1 MTIHTSSRGTAR
13 LRLTA
18 VVAAPLLAFSVACGS
33 DGEGVRAGGGS
44 EIASVAD
51 EPTASAAG
59 DGEGKGKGQESA
71 KGASAGKSAFY
82 DAQMEYVR
90 CMRAKGGSKD
100 FPDPKLS
107 GHLDWDA
114 INAMPDRV
122 GSGQGHKGGKDGVC
136 GPELRAASNL
146 EPKRDKQQD
155 YESMM
160 AHATCMRDEG
170 VSRFANP
177 TLSGG
182 GVMPGGEPNPVSPV
196 LDEESPVYKKAREAC
211 KGKLLEGLDGMQ

>member
-1 MTIHTSSRGTAR
+1 MTIHTVSRGTAR
-13 LRLTA
+13 LRLA
-18 VVAAPLLAFSVACGS
+18 AAVAAPLLAFSVACG
-33 DGEGVRAGGGS
+33 DNGEGVRAEGGGA
-44 EIASVAD
+44 IASVPD
-51 EPTASAAG
+51 EPTAGALG
-59 DGEGKGKGQESA
+59 DGEGKESA
-71 KGASAGKSAFY
+71 KAPAAGKSAFY

-90 CMRAKGGSKD
+90 CMRTKGGSKD
-100 FPDPKLS
+100 YPDPKLS
-107 GHLDWDA
+107 GYLDWDA

-122 GSGQGHKGGKDGVC
+122 GSGQGHKGGRDGVC

-146 EPKRDKQQD
+146 EPKRDKQKD
-155 YESMM
+155 YESLM

-170 VSRFANP
+170 VSRFASP

-196 LDEESPVYKKAREAC
+196 LDEKSPVYKKAREAC